1 MSRVSNQNCRRF
13 RAQETS
19 QPGGQRSNLSHGAE
33 GGAIAGGL
41 ETLMSS
47 EKKIVAIVDDD
58 PEMRACMMQ
67 LVSTL
72 GYHAKTFDSA
82 EAFLV
87 CARTSKASCLVVD
100 IQLGDISGIEL
111 AHQLAAE
118 GHRFPI
124 IFMTGLDD
132 ERVLVQAARAGGVA
146 FLHKP
151 FSAKI
156 LNDAIR
162 TAIG

>member
-1 MSRVSNQNCRRF
+1 
-13 RAQETS
+13 
-19 QPGGQRSNLSHGAE
+19 
-33 GGAIAGGL
+33 
-41 ETLMSS
+41 MSS
-47 EKKIVAIVDDD
+47 EKKIVAVVDDD
-58 PEMRACMMQ
+58 PEMRASMVG
-67 LVSTL
+67 LLSAL
-72 GYHAKTFDSA
+72 GYCVKTFDSA

-87 CARTSKASCLVVD
+87 CAPTSEANCLVVD

-111 AHQLAAE
+111 AHQLTAE
-118 GHRFPI
+118 GLKFPI

-132 ERVLVQAARAGGVA
+132 RQVLAQAAGAGGVA